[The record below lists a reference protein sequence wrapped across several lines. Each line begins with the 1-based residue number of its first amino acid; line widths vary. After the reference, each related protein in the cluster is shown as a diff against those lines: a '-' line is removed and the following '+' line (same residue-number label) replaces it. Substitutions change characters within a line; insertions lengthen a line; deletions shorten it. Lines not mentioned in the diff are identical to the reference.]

1 MTDTAPTAPTPN
13 EVPTLGDTLSYSGLD
28 ANGNKSTQGL
38 TAQAWSIDDPTAVFT
53 FTPSADQSTATI
65 VPNSAVVGQATVT
78 FACTDSAGAPLSAT
92 WLAEVLPAVSVSI
105 SAEPIPVP
113 EAPVEAAPAEAPA
126 A

>member
-1 MTDTAPTAPTPN
+1 
-13 EVPTLGDTLSYSGLD
+13 
-28 ANGNKSTQGL
+28 
-38 TAQAWSIDDPTAVFT
+38 
-53 FTPSADQSTATI
+53 
-65 VPNSAVVGQATVT
+65 VT

-92 WLAEVLPAVSVSI
+92 WLAEVLPGPAVSVSI